1 MRGADVFS
9 EFENGS
15 PIGLPFFLPVFRAV
29 HGWGALQRSTA
40 LVDVKG
46 DIHPTALSRL
56 GLHGCRRQGRAE
68 WDALVESACDR
79 VVRFGAVHGWGALQ
93 RSSAL
98 VDVKSDIH
106 PTVLVDVRDGIR
118 PAAPRDRQGV
128 RICAVAFWRVFAVKC
143 LCGQTN
149 PREDHGR

>member
-1 MRGADVFS
+1 MGGTF
-9 EFENGS
+9 
-15 PIGLPFFLPVFRAV
+15 
-29 HGWGALQRSTA
+29 QRSIA

-46 DIHPTALSRL
+46 DIHPT
-56 GLHGCRRQGRAE
+56 
-68 WDALVESACDR
+68 
-79 VVRFGAVHGWGALQ
+79 
-93 RSSAL
+93 
-98 VDVKSDIH
+98 
-106 PTVLVDVRDGIR
+106 VLVDVRGDIR